1 MIDLKK
7 VADEAEVI
15 IAGFAFTPCEE
26 GIRIINLNNGRGVA
40 VVQRD
45 GILIESNM
53 DDIEYAVAKKYL
65 KKAKPFME
73 KDNAEVLSV

>member
-7 VADEAEVI
+7 IADEAEVI

-26 GIRIINLNNGRGVA
+26 GIRIFNLNNARGVA
-40 VVQRD
+40 IVQRD
-45 GILIESNM
+45 GTLIESNM
-53 DDIEYAVAKKYL
+53 DDIEYAVAKKYF

-73 KDNAEVLSV
+73 EGNAEVLSV